1 MRIEN
6 LRTDQFS
13 DRRRVV
19 VDVSWEDCGRTT
31 QEVYFETIAP
41 FAEDLAPS
49 IDAFLKCVR
58 TRLALVALGKLDR
71 ATSFPLGELTP
82 GMLAVVEL
90 TPRNAPFYQECLA
103 PLERLG
109 RHDHVAPLLPLLTP
123 FHRRH
128 RANRHVVRVK
138 PSR

>member
-49 IDAFLKCVR
+49 VDAFL
-58 TRLALVALGKLDR
+58 LASMPI
-71 ATSFPLGELTP
+71 ATWLGERRILVQ
-82 GMLAVVEL
+82 GSVC
-90 TPRNAPFYQECLA
+90 PRPRDGLQA
-103 PLERLG
+103 
-109 RHDHVAPLLPLLTP
+109 VAPGFPSWH
-123 FHRRH
+123 HRCRPVEIGPTAGGGPPVAPA
-128 RANRHVVRVK
+128 RQALASVL
-138 PSR
+138 

>member
-41 FAEDLAPS
+41 FAEHLAPS
-49 IDAFLKCVR
+49 VDAFL
-58 TRLALVALGKLDR
+58 LASMPI
-71 ATSFPLGELTP
+71 ATSLGARRTLVP
-82 GMLAVVEL
+82 GSVSPRLRAGLPAVAAVLASW
-90 TPRNAPFYQECLA
+90 PAPC
-103 PLERLG
+103 
-109 RHDHVAPLLPLLTP
+109 
-123 FHRRH
+123 RRG
-128 RANRHVVRVK
+128 
-138 PSR
+138 

>member
-49 IDAFLKCVR
+49 VDAFL
-58 TRLALVALGKLDR
+58 LASMPI
-71 ATSFPLGELTP
+71 ATWLGERRILVQGSVCPRLRDGLP
-82 GMLAVVEL
+82 GGAAGLAAWPDRRRPVGSEAKDWVGP
-90 TPRNAPFYQECLA
+90 T
-103 PLERLG
+103 
-109 RHDHVAPLLPLLTP
+109 VLP
-123 FHRRH
+123 
-128 RANRHVVRVK
+128 V
-138 PSR
+138 

>member
-49 IDAFLKCVR
+49 VDAFL
-58 TRLALVALGKLDR
+58 LASMPI
-71 ATSFPLGELTP
+71 ATWLGERRILRSEEHTS
-82 GMLAVVEL
+82 EL
-90 TPRNAPFYQECLA
+90 QSRFDLVCRLL
-103 PLERLG
+103 LEKKKQ
-109 RHDHVAPLLPLLTP
+109 
-123 FHRRH
+123 
-128 RANRHVVRVK
+128 K
-138 PSR
+138 PAAESS